1 MALSPLQLEILRI
14 SKYKKRDIDW
24 LRNGIRIEK
33 DSGKPIDEL
42 VIDACSARHS
52 LSTYFLRSA
61 ALLLKTKP
69 VRHRDVISRSYY
81 AMYHAARAVVYLAH
95 QGDDHQEHDQLYKNL
110 PDDFLDVAVWKNEL
124 KDARLKRN
132 EACLSG

>member
-1 MALSPLQLEILRI
+1 
-14 SKYKKRDIDW
+14 
-24 LRNGIRIEK
+24 
-33 DSGKPIDEL
+33 
-42 VIDACSARHS
+42 
-52 LSTYFLRSA
+52 
-61 ALLLKTKP
+61 
-69 VRHRDVISRSYY
+69 
-81 AMYHAARAVVYLAH
+81 MYHAARAVVYLAH